1 MVVMTWSMNTD
12 ESGRRGLTATW
23 TSVVVPVP
31 RESREDVAV
40 PVLQAS

>member
-1 MVVMTWSMNTD
+1 MVVMTWSMNRD
-12 ESGRRGLTATW
+12 ESGRRALTATW

-31 RESREDVAV
+31 RESRDEARV